1 MNIQKPTVTE
11 VAVIGV
17 VLVGGFLAWRA
28 WRALPKSVNAIV
40 DTAASTVDQRQ
51 SAPDSVLGSAQSWF
65 ADTVQKGQ
73 DAGASNFVTSF
84 FTGLTK

>member
-1 MNIQKPTVTE
+1 MNIQKPTITE
-11 VAVIGV
+11 AAIIGAVVI
-17 VLVGGFLAWRA
+17 GGFLAWRA
-28 WRALPKSVNAIV
+28 WRAMPKTLDQAI
-40 DTAASTVDQRQ
+40 DRAATAVDQRQ
-51 SAPDSVLGSAQSWF
+51 NQDSALGGVQSWF